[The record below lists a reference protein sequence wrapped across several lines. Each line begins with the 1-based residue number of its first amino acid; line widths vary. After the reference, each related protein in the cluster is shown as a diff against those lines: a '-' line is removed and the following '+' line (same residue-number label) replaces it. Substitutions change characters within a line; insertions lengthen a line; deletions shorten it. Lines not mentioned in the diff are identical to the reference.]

1 MSNEKS
7 EPKLSVTP
15 LNRAS
20 KFQKVKEKKP
30 IINLDLQKFKPF
42 DVTFNG
48 REILL
53 FYNGES
59 GEVVID
65 DKLYSTDVEE
75 LGRIIKTKVQKEHE
89 YTIEYH
95 EGQIFLE
102 GRLINFGFHESI
114 PKLTRSKSVSSDKE
128 IISAPLPGQVIQIS
142 VKVGQNV
149 TQGDKIVTLEAMKM
163 QNDILCQVSG
173 VVSEI
178 YVTEGDQVGT
188 NHKLVL
194 IKTENSNKSD

>member
-20 KFQKVKEKKP
+20 KFQKAKDKKQVTD
-30 IINLDLQKFKPF
+30 LDYQKFKPF
-42 DVTFNG
+42 DITFNG
-48 REILL
+48 RDILL
-53 FYNGES
+53 LYNGET

-65 DKLYSTDVEE
+65 DKLYSTNVEE
-75 LGRIIKTKVQKEHE
+75 LGRIIKTRVEKDHE

-102 GRLINFGFHESI
+102 GRLINFDFHESI
-114 PKLTRSKSVSSDKE
+114 PKLTRTKSVSSDKE
-128 IISAPLPGQVIQIS
+128 IILAPLPGQVISIS
-142 VKVGQNV
+142 VTTGQNV

-173 VVSEI
+173 VVKEI

-194 IKTENSNKSD
+194 IKTDNANKSG